1 MRNNDNITKEQIRQ
15 DMSEALKNNDSEG
28 YVKALDQMMEC
39 VSEDVRAEFEERVNG
54 IENETNARV
63 LAARGVRQLTKNE
76 REYFQK
82 VSAAMKAEDP
92 KQALSGLDVVM
103 PETVINSVFD
113 DLTANHPLLSKINFV
128 PTKASIKM
136 LVNTSAHQLAAWG
149 KLCSEVVQ
157 EIAAGFKEVN
167 SSLYKLTAFLP
178 VCKAM
183 IDLGPEWLDRFV
195 RELLYEA
202 LACGLEHAIINGTGK
217 DMPIGMNRQ
226 VGEGVSVTG
235 GEYPKKAAVTVN
247 EFTPE
252 TVGALL
258 GEMAVD
264 PNGKQRVIRNVIL
277 VVSAADYYS
286 KVMPAT
292 TLMAPDGTY
301 RNDVLPYPMT
311 VIPSAE
317 MDAGEAII
325 GLGERYFA
333 DAGMSIGGKIEASDE
348 YHFVEDERVYLIKLY
363 ANGFPLDNNAFKL
376 LNISGLKPKVLTVK
390 TVTEA

>member
-28 YVKALDQMMEC
+28 YVKAFDQMMEC

-113 DLTANHPLLSKINFV
+113 DLTTNHPLLSKINFV

-157 EIAAGFKEVN
+157 ELAAGFKEVN

-183 IDLGPEWLDRFV
+183 LDLGPEWLDRFV

-226 VGEGVSVTG
+226 VGEGVSVTD

-252 TVGALL
+252 TVGSLL

-317 MDAGEAII
+317 MAAGEAII

-333 DAGMSIGGKIEASDE
+333 AAGMSIGGKIEASDE

-390 TVTEA
+390 TVTEE